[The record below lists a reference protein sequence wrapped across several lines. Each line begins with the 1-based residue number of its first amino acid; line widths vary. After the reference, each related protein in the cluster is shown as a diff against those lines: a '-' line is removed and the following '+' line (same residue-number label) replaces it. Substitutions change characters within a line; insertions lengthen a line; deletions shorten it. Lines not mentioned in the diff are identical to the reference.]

1 MDDTNT
7 LVGILSETDLIVEIN
22 FNKRVSDVMT
32 KDVISVRDEYSV
44 AKVVRLF
51 RCKKLRCFPVI
62 NSKKKLIGVIGRR
75 DILELFASMLL
86 KKNT

>member
-1 MDDTNT
+1 V
-7 LVGILSETDLIVEIN
+7 L
-22 FNKRVSDVMT
+22 
-32 KDVISVRDEYSV
+32 
-44 AKVVRLF
+44 LF